1 MKQTTLA
8 LLLMIALVLCLGL
21 AFTPAATATVKIM
34 PLGDSLTKGLTD
46 TTEAAS
52 HPTYRYWLWNEL
64 KSAGYDVDFVGSW
77 TDPNFN
83 LNFDQNSEGH
93 GGYTTS
99 GILDG
104 VEGDTQG
111 HLSDWL
117 LRYTP
122 DVALVMLGTNDVL
135 NNVPTQHSIYSLGR
149 IIDTIRQK
157 NPNVRI
163 LLAQVP
169 PTCITRDNLLALNAA
184 IPGLAAQKSTAQSPV
199 TVVDMYT
206 GFDGIADTQSGG
218 VHPDESGEKKIAA
231 RWYTALAPLLPAPST
246 PTPTP
251 VPTQIQSQ
259 SQTQTPTS
267 PYQSPTFTQGKQLA
281 ANYRPGT
288 APAPT
293 PQVLPSSASV
303 ASSPIELN
311 TGLVNA
317 APAQNAFVSGAMAQG
332 VNVIRS
338 PGATVYAGEIGL
350 NIVNTGVQNG
360 YTLGCFNAGVDP
372 QTGAPAQVMIVN
384 DVNDFAVHPSAY
396 PGIWYNL
403 NTTPKTPVFTV
414 SIPSLALTV
423 RDITANRPVQGETVL
438 KGRQISF
445 ELTSNLEGFLSRQ
458 TGAQVAIK
466 IESPV
471 GSVFTSVIDTQGMV
485 TQLDPL
491 TITSNSF
498 RVTGTGID
506 GAAWDT
512 GNSLYEPGEYQVWAE
527 TELDYHHHAYWSP
540 EGIDT
545 IGKTI
550 TTPLKFTLT
559 PLDGST
565 LVPVGAIDA
574 GSAVHTTAPTA
585 AKTAVPA
592 TSVSKKPV
600 ITTNATTIQ
609 PIQSEQPIDATAAGA
624 DQKQPWT
631 GYLIYP
637 LLVVFLIAAAGIIYQ
652 ARGKPDP
659 SGRPRDQRR
668 GVAREVR
675 PSGLVIGEG
684 VSLSPRT
691 LIVLD
696 KVAAYDPQ
704 TGSVGTLAA
713 LLHQVEQDEWMR
725 SRNPD
730 FRLTQILNLS
740 SVPSLPVP
748 DSIARWA
755 DVVGY
760 RVITVD
766 RRGDVLFYTRFIQ
779 QGESYLRVMTM
790 DELVE
795 RLQAPSVTTEQ
806 AKEQAEEQVEDRPEE
821 RSQQFRNWI

>member
-1 MKQTTLA
+1 MKQKTLA
-8 LLLMIALVLCLGL
+8 LLLMIALVFCLGL
-21 AFTPAATATVKIM
+21 AFTPAATASVKIM
-34 PLGDSLTKGLTD
+34 PLGDSLTKGMTD

-64 KSAGYDVDFVGSW
+64 KTAGYDVDFVGSW

-83 LNFDQNSEGH
+83 LNFDQDNEGH
-93 GGYTTS
+93 GGYTSS
-99 GILDG
+99 GIQDG
-104 VEGDTQG
+104 VEGDGQG
-111 HLSDWL
+111 RLADWL
-117 LRYTP
+117 TRYTP

-149 IIDTIRQK
+149 IIDTLRER

-163 LLAQVP
+163 LLAQIP
-169 PTCITRDNLLALNAA
+169 PTSIYRDNLLALNAA

-199 TVVDMYT
+199 TIVDMYT
-206 GFDGIADTQSGG
+206 GFDGVADTQSGG
-218 VHPDESGEKKIAA
+218 VHPAKSGELKIAA
-231 RWYTALAPLLPAPST
+231 KWYAALAPMLPAP

-251 VPTQIQSQ
+251 APVLTQVPTQIQ
-259 SQTQTPTS
+259 TQILTT
-267 PYQSPTFTQGKQLA
+267 PYQAPTFAQGKQQIA
-281 ANYRPGT
+281 SFQPGT
-288 APAPT
+288 ASAPT
-293 PQVLPSSASV
+293 PQVLPSSAPI
-303 ASSPIELN
+303 ASSPVQIN

-317 APAQNAFVSGAMAQG
+317 APVQPAFVSGPTTQG
-332 VNVIRS
+332 VNVIRA

-350 NIVNTGVQNG
+350 NIINTGVQNG
-360 YTLGCFNAGVDP
+360 YTLGCFSTGVDP

-403 NTTPKTPVFTV
+403 NTTPKTPAFMV
-414 SIPSLALTV
+414 SVPSLALTV
-423 RDITANRPVQGETVL
+423 RDVTANRPVQGDTVL
-438 KGRQISF
+438 KGRHISF
-445 ELTSNLEGFLSRQ
+445 DLTSNLEGSLSRQ
-458 TGAQVAIK
+458 TGAQVAVMIK
-466 IESPV
+466 SPT
-471 GSVFTSVIDTQGMV
+471 GSVFTSVIDTQGLA

-498 RVTGTGID
+498 RVTGTGTD

-512 GNSLYEPGEYQVWAE
+512 GNSLYEPGEYQIWAE

-540 EGIDT
+540 EGVDT

-565 LVPVGAIDA
+565 LIPVGTVDA
-574 GSAVHTTAPTA
+574 GVAVAVQTSAPTA

-592 TSVSKKPV
+592 TSLAKKPV

-609 PIQSEQPIDATAAGA
+609 PVQSEQPVDASAAGE
-624 DQKQPWT
+624 DHEQPWT

-637 LLVVFLIAAAGIIYQ
+637 LLAVFLIAATGIIYQ
-652 ARGKPDP
+652 TRGKPDLGDRP
-659 SGRPRDQRR
+659 SAQQR

-713 LLHQVEQDEWMR
+713 LLHQVEQDEWMQ

-730 FRLTQILNLS
+730 FRLTQVLNLS

-755 DVVGY
+755 EEVGY
-760 RVITVD
+760 RVIAVD

-795 RLQAPSVTTEQ
+795 RLQVPTVTTEQ
-806 AKEQAEEQVEDRPEE
+806 AKEQAEDPSEE
-821 RSQQFRNWI
+821 TSQQFKDWI